1 VQALPARPRGTRLQR
16 APCVDRV
23 STGHSRTIR
32 TGLGP
37 DRVLGLAPVVPAD
50 PAAPDPVAPR
60 GLPPVVPE
68 ARGVPDP
75 VRRAELTNP
84 AGPVVRADLHLV
96 DRAELD
102 PVVPARVGPDLVARE
117 APADTDPLVPAELDL
132 VVPVDPVVPLD
143 LMVAPPVVPVELD
156 PADRVARLDLMVVP
170 VDLDPVSLVDTDLT
184 VRAVPVDLAAPAVR
198 VDLAAREDRVAPDLM
213 NPVDR
218 VVPVDHRRRLMC
230 STAPSTAVAR
240 NSAVRETRRTAS
252 AHPITVLLHRPGST
266 ASVGTAGRLRG
277 VLRRT
282 GMGRLLPVAG
292 TVRRLLVVGT
302 RGGTVP
308 AAT

>member
-1 VQALPARPRGTRLQR
+1 M
-16 APCVDRV
+16 
-23 STGHSRTIR
+23 GHSRTIR
-32 TGLGP
+32 TDLGP
-37 DRVLGLAPVVPAD
+37 DRVLGLAPVVPGD

-60 GLPPVVPE
+60 GPPPVVPE
-68 ARGVPDP
+68 VRAVPGP
-75 VRRAELTNP
+75 VRRAELTDP
-84 AGPVVRADLHLV
+84 AGPVVRADLHLVVRADLHLVVRAGLHLV

-102 PVVPARVGPDLVARE
+102 PVVPARVGPDLVARV
-117 APADTDPLVPAELDL
+117 A
-132 VVPVDPVVPLD
+132 PVDTTL
-143 LMVAPPVVPVELD
+143 LVPVELD
-156 PADRVARLDLMVVP
+156 PADPVVRLDLMVVP
-170 VDLDPVSLVDTDLT
+170 PVEPDPAGLVVPVGLDPVGLVDTDLT
-184 VRAVPVDLAAPAVR
+184 VRAVPVDPAGPAVR

-213 NPVDR
+213 DPVGR
-218 VVPVDHRRRLMC
+218 VVRVDHRRRLMC
-230 STAPSTAVAR
+230 SMAPSTAVAR

-252 AHPITVLLHRPGST
+252 AHPITVLRHRPGST

-292 TVRRLLVVGT
+292 TVRRLPVVGT

>member
-32 TGLGP
+32 TDLGP
-37 DRVLGLAPVVPAD
+37 DRVLGLAPAD

-68 ARGVPDP
+68 VRGVPDP

-96 DRAELD
+96 APRGLPPVVPEARGVPDPVRRAEL
-102 PVVPARVGPDLVARE
+102 
-117 APADTDPLVPAELDL
+117 TDPLVPAELDL

-213 NPVDR
+213 DPVDR

-302 RGGTVP
+302 RDGTVP

>member
-1 VQALPARPRGTRLQR
+1 
-16 APCVDRV
+16 VDRV
-23 STGHSRTIR
+23 LTGHSRTIR
-32 TGLGP
+32 TDLGP
-37 DRVLGLAPVVPAD
+37 DRVLGLAPVVPGD

-68 ARGVPDP
+68 ARAVPDQ
-75 VRRAELTNP
+75 VRRAELTDP

-102 PVVPARVGPDLVARE
+102 PVVPARVGPDLVTRV
-117 APADTDPLVPAELDL
+117 APADTHL
-132 VVPVDPVVPLD
+132 
-143 LMVAPPVVPVELD
+143 VVPVELD
-156 PADRVARLDLMVVP
+156 LVARVELDPAVPVVQLDLMVVP
-170 VDLDPVSLVDTDLT
+170 PVEPDPVGLVVPVDTDLT
-184 VRAVPVDLAAPAVR
+184 VRADPVDLPGPAVR
-198 VDLAAREDRVAPDLM
+198 VDLAARE
-213 NPVDR
+213 DR

-230 STAPSTAVAR
+230 SMAPSTAVAR

-252 AHPITVLLHRPGST
+252 AHPITVLRHRPGST
-266 ASVGTAGRLRG
+266 GSVGTTGRPRE
-277 VLRRT
+277 VLRPT

-292 TVRRLLVVGT
+292 TVRRLPVVGT

>member
-96 DRAELD
+96 APRGLPPVVPEARGVPDPVRRAEL
-102 PVVPARVGPDLVARE
+102 
-117 APADTDPLVPAELDL
+117 TDPLVPAELDL

-198 VDLAAREDRVAPDLM
+198 VD
-213 NPVDR
+213 
-218 VVPVDHRRRLMC
+218 HRRRLMC
-230 STAPSTAVAR
+230 STAPSTVVAR